1 MISSDKQRSLPSFLT
16 GLHAQVDDVEDAD
29 LARIFPKVCE
39 YIEAARQSG
48 DSVYV
53 HCGAGISRAPSTCT
67 AYIMWKGQLSY
78 EQAFAIVKRRRP
90 QARPNAGFSKC
101 GGLFGLPPPRR
112 FVLSSILHLPPTARA
127 PVEQLKSWGENL
139 ASGAQPGPR
148 SAGLQ
153 PAIEVTRAVTEAED
167 EGAGACDE
175 ENGDEEEG
183 EEGEEEDVYAY
194 VGGGGGRGDQRRLLK
209 TTYQNFE
216 KPFFV
221 NSDTRKR

>member
-1 MISSDKQRSLPSFLT
+1 MVSVISSDKQRSLPSFLT

-48 DSVYV
+48 GSVYV

-101 GGLFGLPPPRR
+101 GAIGSASASAICFELNIALTAHR
-112 FVLSSILHLPPTARA
+112 PPTSRAAQVVGRGARERSA
-127 PVEQLKSWGENL
+127 TGTEQRGL
-139 ASGAQPGPR
+139 ASR
-148 SAGLQ
+148 
-153 PAIEVTRAVTEAED
+153 D
-167 EGAGACDE
+167 
-175 ENGDEEEG
+175 
-183 EEGEEEDVYAY
+183 
-194 VGGGGGRGDQRRLLK
+194 
-209 TTYQNFE
+209 
-216 KPFFV
+216 
-221 NSDTRKR
+221 

>member
-1 MISSDKQRSLPSFLT
+1 MVSVISSDKQRSLPSFLT

-48 DSVYV
+48 GSVYV

-101 GGLFGLPPPRR
+101 GGLLGLPPPRR
-112 FVLSSILHLPPTARA
+112 FVLSSILH
-127 PVEQLKSWGENL
+127 
-139 ASGAQPGPR
+139 
-148 SAGLQ
+148 
-153 PAIEVTRAVTEAED
+153 
-167 EGAGACDE
+167 
-175 ENGDEEEG
+175 
-183 EEGEEEDVYAY
+183 
-194 VGGGGGRGDQRRLLK
+194 
-209 TTYQNFE
+209 
-216 KPFFV
+216 
-221 NSDTRKR
+221 